1 MPALW
6 PRAPLTADERRA
18 AERLDG
24 MRDAADACRQQLDR
38 LRPRAA
44 AAAAGGGGGGGAADD
59 GALAPLLQRRLDDAE
74 NEVRTQAQEVEQ
86 LQQLLSEAQRHA
98 DAALGAARGVKRG

>member
-1 MPALW
+1 MHVVVI
-6 PRAPLTADERRA
+6 TIDHHQRRTLDHTSSRWASHSRSSA
-18 AERLDG
+18 ASSS
-24 MRDAADACRQQLDR
+24 
-38 LRPRAA
+38 AA
-44 AAAAGGGGGGGAADD
+44 AAGGGGGGGGGGGAADD